1 MKASDKYPFLEK
13 QPQRPAFLKQLTP
26 VFFLILFLAL
36 GCQNSTQPA
45 QSDQSPTAEMPD
57 TTSTV
62 TIQEGGLSQRI
73 MPSEEKQYTPSS
85 EKVAEKSSQSN
96 LPKENVAAI
105 KSSNPGVKTPETVEE
120 FEKNNPSKG
129 GEESELINELK
140 QLSSVERTDML
151 AEKKMAEQAGS
162 KNLAKSLFDKG
173 VENEQAGDQ
182 QFLLA
187 TRTSLFE
194 AQKLYRVAKESY
206 KSAKDL
212 ANSSKNTA
220 IKTEAENA
228 RTALTNTK
236 QSLSGKQAELKG
248 LPKYE
253 NALEFESI
261 GERHFQQQN
270 YEAARNAFQ
279 QAKNLFVEAANEA
292 KTAPPPVKTTPP
304 VAKEEVNPAEDNSLT
319 QRKIKIMLDEYANG
333 METNDLSSLRS
344 KGFITSKEQAGWDQ
358 FFKNVKDLTVKIDNE
373 KFDINQNQAQVN
385 FQVKMSYFN
394 KSKGKRE
401 DNQFPKQWKLEATNG
416 NWKIVSL
423 N

>member
-1 MKASDKYPFLEK
+1 MKVSNKYPFLN
-13 QPQRPAFLKQLTP
+13 PQRLSFLKQITP
-26 VFFLILFLAL
+26 VYCLVLLLAY
-36 GCQNSTQPA
+36 GCQNSTPSTTA
-45 QSDQSPTAEMPD
+45 DQAPTAEMPD
-57 TTSTV
+57 TVSTV

-73 MPSEEKQYTPSS
+73 IPDEEKQRTPPA
-85 EKVAEKSSQSN
+85 EQVADKTSQSK
-96 LPKENVAAI
+96 LPKEKEAPI
-105 KSSNPGVKTPETVEE
+105 QSNPGVKTPETIEE
-120 FEKNNPSKG
+120 FEKNNPIKEG
-129 GEESELINELK
+129 GESELINELK

-162 KNLAKSLFDKG
+162 KNLAKSFFDKG

-194 AQKLYRVAKESY
+194 AQKLYRTAKEFY
-206 KSAKDL
+206 KSATDA
-212 ANSSKNTA
+212 ANASKNTA
-220 IKTEAENA
+220 IKAEAENA
-228 RTALTNTK
+228 RTALSNTK
-236 QSLSGKQAELKG
+236 QSLNGKQAELKG

-253 NALEFESI
+253 NAIEFESI
-261 GERHFQQQN
+261 AERHFQQQN

-279 QAKNLFVEAANEA
+279 QAKNLFVDALNEA
-292 KTAPPPVKTTPP
+292 KAAPPPVKNTP
-304 VAKEEVNPAEDNSLT
+304 VVKEEVKAAEDNSVT
-319 QRKIKIMLDEYANG
+319 QRKIKIMLDDYANG
-333 METNDLSSLRS
+333 METNDLNSLRS